1 MKNYVINEKTL
12 KHLLKDSWE
21 LTRLIN
27 NGVDN
32 WQGYYEPDEINEDIF
47 VEEYIENNFKEVS
60 ENENN

>member
-1 MKNYVINEKTL
+1 MKNYIISEETL
-12 KHLLKDSWE
+12 KQLLEDSWE

-32 WQGYYEPDEINEDIF
+32 WQGYYEPDEMNEDIG
-47 VEEYIENNFKEVS
+47 VEEYIKNNFKEVS